1 MNQMGMSEN
10 SVAGKMISAIH
21 HAALRVQNLEEGFSR
36 WAHTLG
42 LHGELHGDHGILRCT
57 HEDYALLLVQGD
69 TPGLEYVCYELVAG
83 LTLEV
88 AANTLKARGVNSR
101 VVAVPHRGSGLEL
114 FDIDGNKIVLIERKK
129 HDPNWPAEVRTSKR
143 MPGFHPRKFGHV
155 NYLTAN
161 AKRAVNWY
169 HEILEFGIT
178 DWMGDEGCWMHV
190 NADHHVLAFVEKGYS
205 HIHHVAFELV
215 DFGDMRVALD
225 HLAQLQR
232 PVVWGPG
239 RHGVARN
246 IYSYVRMPE
255 EEIFMELFCDLEQLA
270 SDHEVRYFPDD
281 VRTSN
286 TWGVMPP
293 RSYFK
298 FDSKSIQSEGAQSE
312 AFAEKIPTP
321 T

>member
-1 MNQMGMSEN
+1 MSQTKAIEN

-21 HAALRVQNLEEGFSR
+21 HAALRVKNLEEGFSR

-42 LHGELHGDHGILRCT
+42 LHGELHDDHGILRCT
-57 HEDYALLLVQGD
+57 HEDYALLLIQGD

-88 AANTLKARGVNSR
+88 AASTLKSRGVDAR
-101 VVAVPHRGSGLEL
+101 VVPVPHRGSGLEL

-129 HDPNWPAEVRTSKR
+129 HHPDWPAEVRTSKR

-178 DWMGDEGCWMHV
+178 DWMGGEGCWMHV

-215 DFGDMRVALD
+215 DFADMRVALD

-255 EEIFMELFCDLEQLA
+255 EEIFMELFCDLEQLVV
-270 SDHEVRYFPDD
+270 DHQVRYFPDD

-298 FDSKSIQSEGAQSE
+298 FDTESIQSEGAQSE
-312 AFAEKIPTP
+312 AFNQKIPTP